1 MITDEMNYPSWLIE
15 DWKQTWGTK
24 QTKEIINYFQK
35 NPTLTFQ
42 LRVTLKKWKRWLKEK
57 LFIIKH

>member
-35 NPTLTFQ
+35 EPNIP
-42 LRVTLKKWKRWLKEK
+42 
-57 LFIIKH
+57 